1 VCAIAT
7 DITERKRDHEIIQKM
22 NEQLESRVAKRT
34 AQLETINEQLRQEI
48 LNRRQAEEK
57 LLDSER
63 MATIGVTTAKLVHEI
78 ANPLQIMVTAVEVLE
93 ECLAEEPITRLDSCK
108 AMLRE
113 MESQIKLLANLLAE
127 FKDLAR
133 PMKIELRQIDV
144 VLLIREVLLS
154 EAAHYAKLGIRI
166 EEQLPKKLPLV
177 EADAVKLKQLLL
189 NLFRNAAEAMSGGGT
204 LTVRAHRDKADLIIE
219 VKDTGVGI
227 PEGMNVFELFKT
239 SKPMGTG
246 LGMAIVNDIVSAH
259 RGAIT
264 YTSQQEKGTTFQIRL
279 PLTPRSY

>member
-1 VCAIAT
+1 
-7 DITERKRDHEIIQKM
+7 
-22 NEQLESRVAKRT
+22 
-34 AQLETINEQLRQEI
+34 
-48 LNRRQAEEK
+48 
-57 LLDSER
+57 
-63 MATIGVTTAKLVHEI
+63 
-78 ANPLQIMVTAVEVLE
+78 
-93 ECLAEEPITRLDSCK
+93 
-108 AMLRE
+108 
-113 MESQIKLLANLLAE
+113 
-127 FKDLAR
+127 
-133 PMKIELRQIDV
+133 MKIELRQIDV

-259 RGAIT
+259 HGAIT
-264 YTSQQEKGTTFQIRL
+264 YTSQPEAGTTFQIRL
-279 PLTPRSY
+279 PLTRRSY